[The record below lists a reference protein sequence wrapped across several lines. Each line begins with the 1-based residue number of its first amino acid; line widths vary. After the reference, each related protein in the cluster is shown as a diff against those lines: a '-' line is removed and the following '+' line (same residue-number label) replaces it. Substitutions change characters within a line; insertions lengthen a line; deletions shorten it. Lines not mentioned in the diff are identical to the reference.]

1 MKYTYKGI
9 EHEVESPAT
18 LHTSGKY
25 LEDNIVIEAEG
36 GIADISTAAEMDA
49 LLVPENDGK
58 MYHYIGT
65 TTSAYVN
72 GRYYKAV
79 VDASITIET
88 VGNYGFTEDTAH
100 SYAGHGTVYKST
112 NKGQNNTNSI
122 AKVTIHNADSI
133 TIRINSYAETN
144 YDYTILSKLDAASYP
159 TAYSSTY
166 AQINT
171 RGYQRTISASTW
183 DANAWRSYT
192 FTGLGRTDHFV
203 YVVYRKDNSQHSY
216 DDEGRFIVEDVG
228 GVRFFEYEHIEGN
241 LVITDTA
248 SHDVSGKKT
257 AQVSDANLVSSNIKS
272 GVSILGVSGSIVLPS
287 GNISITE
294 NGSYN
299 IAEYE
304 TTIVNVSGGGGGS
317 GHKVYFYSSG
327 SGYGGYD
334 DGTYIRINEDSNLT
348 YKVCPTMPDASA
360 VCSASIMMAGISSF
374 RLWGSDHSGS
384 YPGGGYSW
392 ARWRPHN
399 GSTWTNY
406 SLSRTESGSTILA
419 ITEDI
424 DFEIYQ
430 DACLSKGTLI
440 SMADGS
446 KKPVE
451 EIEEGDMV
459 LGITGA
465 QRVRKSQ
472 KGTHLYI
479 DFTDFWT
486 FSDGTEIKT
495 TGRHEF
501 YNYENQKMMYLDE
514 WNIGDHAVK
523 EDGTLVAL
531 AEHIREDIPCHHFSL
546 WTDEG
551 ENYYA
556 NGLLAG
562 NRFTPEIIIKEE
574 T

>member
-9 EHEVESPAT
+9 EREVESPAT

-36 GIADISTAAEMDA
+36 GIQDISTAAEMDA
-49 LLVPENDGK
+49 LIVPENDGK
-58 MYHYIGT
+58 MYRYVGTSTSSYI
-65 TTSAYVN
+65 N
-72 GRYYKAV
+72 GRYYKV
-79 VDASITIET
+79 VVGESITIET
-88 VGNYGFTEDTAH
+88 VGNYGFTEDSAH
-100 SYAGHGTVYKST
+100 SYADHGTVYKST
-112 NKGQNNTNSI
+112 NKNQHNTNSI
-122 AKVTIHNADSI
+122 TKVTIRNAESV
-133 TIRINSYAETN
+133 TIRINSYAESS

-166 AQINT
+166 TQIHT
-171 RGYQRTISASTW
+171 RGYQRSISASTW
-183 DANAWRSYT
+183 DENAWRSYT
-192 FTGLGRTDHFV
+192 FTGLGKAEHFV
-203 YVVYRKDNSQHSY
+203 YIVYRKDNSQHSY

-228 GVRFFEYEHIEGN
+228 GVGFFEYEHIEGN

-257 AQVSDANLVSSNIKS
+257 AQVVDANIVSSNIKS

-287 GNISITE
+287 GNVTITE

-299 IAEYE
+299 IAQYE
-304 TTIVNVSGGGGGS
+304 TAIINVSGGGGGS

-334 DGTYIRINEDSNLT
+334 DGVYIRINEDTNLT
-348 YKVCPTMPDASA
+348 YKVCPDMPDTSI
-360 VCSASIMMAGISSF
+360 VCSASIMMSGISSF
-374 RLWGSDHSGS
+374 RLWGADHGGT
-384 YPGGGYSW
+384 YPGGGQSW
-392 ARWRPHN
+392 VRWRPHN
-399 GSTWTNY
+399 GSSWTNY
-406 SLSRTESGSTILA
+406 ALSRTESGSTILA

-430 DACLSKGTLI
+430 NACLAKGTLI
-440 SMADGS
+440 TMADGT
-446 KKPVE
+446 KKLIE

-479 DFTDFWT
+479 DFTDHWF
-486 FSDGTEIKT
+486 FEDGTEIKT

-501 YNYENQKMMYLDE
+501 YNYDLQKMEYLDE
-514 WNIGDHAVK
+514 WEIGDRAVK
-523 EDGTLVAL
+523 EDGTLTAL
-531 AEHIREDIPCHHFSL
+531 VRTAHEDVPCHHFSL
-546 WTDEG
+546 WTDDG

-562 NRFTPEIIIKEE
+562 NRFTEEIRIDEA
-574 T
+574 